1 MIVPEDS
8 ERLRFREVLPDDA
21 PLFFELMNQPD
32 YIRFIGDR
40 NITDIDRALAY
51 IEEKQRPSYR
61 LNGFGSYVTERK
73 SDGRALGFCGIYRR
87 DGFDIPDLGYGF
99 LSGYHGC
106 GYASEAATAVLS
118 HAENQLGLKQLCG
131 IVSPD
136 NDRSINL
143 LKKIGFT
150 WEKSGIFPQTD
161 DPIELYS
168 WKA

>member
-1 MIVPEDS
+1 MIVPGDS
-8 ERLRFREVLPDDA
+8 ERLQFREVLPDDA
-21 PLFFELMNQPD
+21 PLFLELMNQPD

-51 IEEKQRPSYR
+51 IEEKQRPSYQ
-61 LNGFGSYVTERK
+61 LNGFGSYVIERK
-73 SDGRALGFCGIYRR
+73 SDGQELGFCGIYRR
-87 DGFDIPDLGYGF
+87 DGFDIPDLGYAF
-99 LSGYHGC
+99 LGEYHGY
-106 GYASEAATAVLS
+106 GYANEAATAVLS
-118 HAENQLGLKQLCG
+118 HAENQLGLKQLCA
-131 IVSPD
+131 IVSPG

-150 WEKSGIFPQTD
+150 WDKSGTFPQTD